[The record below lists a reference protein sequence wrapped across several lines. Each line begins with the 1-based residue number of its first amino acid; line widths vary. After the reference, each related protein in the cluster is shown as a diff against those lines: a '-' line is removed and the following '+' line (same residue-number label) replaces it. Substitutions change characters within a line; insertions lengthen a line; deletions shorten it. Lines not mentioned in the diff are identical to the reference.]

1 MRVVIVIE
9 GDSEQA
15 TVMYEIPKHV
25 SGNSFTAS
33 SVCPRLSTQHP
44 LKLADIMMDAAE
56 EYLKK
61 LAASKKVDR

>member
-15 TVMYEIPKHV
+15 TVRYEVPKHV

-56 EYLKK
+56 E
-61 LAASKKVDR
+61 